1 MFKNMDSKRMIGILL
16 ALVVVTA
23 LFIGGSIARYVTST
37 SSEDEARVAIW
48 GINEGGTNMDLFNN
62 VYEMP
67 DGTVIAESNGGVN
80 DKIIAPGTSNNSEFK
95 ILTASSVRPEVMY
108 EVSINLDDSEMPDE
122 IKNHPGI
129 QWKLDDGEYG
139 TWEELKLS
147 LYNLV
152 GNDTGVAVF
161 GPGEVHNELANGVIH
176 KIYWQW
182 LLDSGYDEEDTRLG
196 NLAASGTP
204 ITAKVV
210 VEMTAQQV
218 DVDATGMLEGNGSIY
233 NTNDPQPLTFRADA
247 DYSTFKDVEING
259 TTLNP
264 NNYTTAD
271 GSIKVT
277 LKKEYLETLAVD
289 DYKITINT
297 TDGKAIESKFT
308 VTDNTMI
315 VHNDIIPENGTYYKN
330 STYPHVGQYPLAT
343 IYNSGT
349 EFPQLETGDIYV
361 YNGYEYRYNM
371 EYGIEERWII
381 NEELNGWGVKVLDTT
396 KDKYDAI
403 LTSINDKNIV
413 SVDYTF
419 QFCEN
424 LLISPILPNK
434 VISMNSTFVGCTS
447 LTEPPVIPN
456 GVIDLS
462 NAFES
467 CASLTVAPTI
477 PNSVKAM
484 SLTFA
489 STSII
494 EMPII
499 PNSVTHIDA
508 AFMNCSKL
516 EKASTIPSSVEVMV
530 YTFRNCTNLTGVIE
544 INANLTAIMGA
555 FEDTVKPITLTGS
568 STMLNELAA
577 TSSNNNI
584 TVISNN

>member
-1 MFKNMDSKRMIGILL
+1 MFKNTNSKKMTFILL
-16 ALVVVTA
+16 ALVLVTS
-23 LFIGGSIARYVTST
+23 LFIGGTIARYMTNT

-233 NTNDPQPLTFRADA
+233 NTNDPHVLTFRADA
-247 DYSTFKDVEING
+247 DYDTFDSVEING

-264 NNYTTAD
+264 NNYTTEE
-271 GSIKVT
+271 GSIIVK
-277 LKKEYLETLAVD
+277 LKKEYLETLPIG

-297 TDGKAIESKFT
+297 TDGKEINSKFT
-308 VTDNTMI
+308 TTNSNTI
-315 VHNDIIPENGTYYKN
+315 VHNGVIPEGGVYYSGVQKTPISDIWFMYQDEN
-330 STYPHVGQYPLAT
+330 LDEEYYEIGEYLNPTNVYTAGQPFPEPQIGDAY
-343 IYNSGT
+343 IY
-349 EFPQLETGDIYV
+349 D
-361 YNGYEYRYNM
+361 GYEYRYNLKR
-371 EYGIEERWII
+371 EYYGDFYSDDPT
-381 NEELNGWGVKVLDTT
+381 LNGWSVDARRSTPNKIVLTTISNKNLISMEYAYLRSMDSNVEYIYVPHTVSNIYGLLYDIGGHSKELTVKIDSTHVDYSCAFNCLWGP
-396 KDKYDAI
+396 ANII
-403 LTSINDKNIV
+403 LTGKNSQLEEIANYANQ
-413 SVDYTF
+413 DEM
-419 QFCEN
+419 QN
-424 LLISPILPNK
+424 NW
-434 VISMNSTFVGCTS
+434 
-447 LTEPPVIPN
+447 
-456 GVIDLS
+456 GV
-462 NAFES
+462 
-467 CASLTVAPTI
+467 T
-477 PNSVKAM
+477 
-484 SLTFA
+484 
-489 STSII
+489 
-494 EMPII
+494 
-499 PNSVTHIDA
+499 
-508 AFMNCSKL
+508 
-516 EKASTIPSSVEVMV
+516 
-530 YTFRNCTNLTGVIE
+530 
-544 INANLTAIMGA
+544 
-555 FEDTVKPITLTGS
+555 
-568 STMLNELAA
+568 
-577 TSSNNNI
+577 I
-584 TVISNN
+584 TVNR